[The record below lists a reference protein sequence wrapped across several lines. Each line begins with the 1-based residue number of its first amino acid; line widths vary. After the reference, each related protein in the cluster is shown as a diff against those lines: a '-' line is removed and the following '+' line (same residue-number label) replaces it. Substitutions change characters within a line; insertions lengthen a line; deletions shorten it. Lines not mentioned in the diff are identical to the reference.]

1 METYCLERRSASKE
15 DTNSSGNDSS
25 PVYKK
30 KRQSRFEFRL
40 ISDRKSLLLVSLRDL
55 ARLLT
60 PVLMPDSGRS
70 DNSSRVTVP
79 LAGGLNSGADDA
91 GEGGAS
97 VLVRADAN
105 LFFAMSR
112 SRGESFLVVTEGA
125 EVDVGSSPAASAGAP
140 VVVVVANVGEVEGER
155 PRMGILGRR
164 GRTTKGGLL
173 VVVVV
178 VVPTVT
184 NGRDSDGLSINSD
197 PSAFLSSSA
206 SAEL

>member
-1 METYCLERRSASKE
+1 
-15 DTNSSGNDSS
+15 
-25 PVYKK
+25 
-30 KRQSRFEFRL
+30 
-40 ISDRKSLLLVSLRDL
+40 
-55 ARLLT
+55 
-60 PVLMPDSGRS
+60 MPDSGRS

-79 LAGGLNSGADDA
+79 RAGSLNSGADDA

-125 EVDVGSSPAASAGAP
+125 EVDVGPSPAASTGAP
-140 VVVVVANVGEVEGER
+140 VVVDVANAGEVEGER

-164 GRTTKGGLL
+164 GRTTKGGLVV

-184 NGRDSDGLSINSD
+184 NGRDSDGLSTNSD

-206 SAEL
+206 SVKLRK